1 VTTPSPAPK
10 GGASRPL
17 RRLLA
22 AVRPQ
27 FRADE
32 FVFDAAD
39 EVFSSGACRVGGC
52 VRRAQGRG
60 MCQGHNQRWV
70 KQGRPDVDT
79 FIAGTDSVWQRQRP
93 NQVCRADECGYGV
106 ARQGLCQLHAQ
117 RWVTS
122 GRPDVEK
129 WVLDPLPVKRPA
141 PGAVCQIPHCS
152 LWPQASSP
160 FCHAHFNAWRANG
173 REDIALFIA
182 RFTEPRVLSDER
194 IDLTALPPRLKLEIQ
209 YALQRRHEERATKT
223 PPLVVMQV
231 VRMLAVVG
239 DVSLL
244 DRSEDEWRVSIGRPA
259 PLDSNPRA
267 LLVYARRQVEDL
279 VADGGWEAEYPNT
292 VWHLH
297 RLGYP
302 GRRTFTFDGIRQP
315 WLREHTKR
323 WTRWRLSTGLG
334 LEASRRSIRAATRFS
349 RFLTSVGIGDIN
361 QIDRAV
367 LERYLADL
375 HNEMGGSHRQGDH
388 IGQLNALFA
397 AIRQHRWEP
406 ALPAGA
412 VFFGED
418 YPKRPERLP
427 RALAEQVM
435 NQLEHD
441 ANLDRW
447 DNPGYRLLTLI
458 LMNCG
463 LRVTDAARLHLD
475 CVITDADGA
484 PYLKYFNH
492 KMKREALV
500 PIDEQLR
507 GLIGE
512 QRRRSTTRWP
522 QTQLLFPRPTKNVD
536 GTEPISSSTYRLALY
551 RWLDACE
558 IRDEHGH
565 PVQLT
570 PHQWR
575 HTLGTR
581 MINRDVPQE
590 VVRRLLDHD
599 SHAMTAHYA
608 RLHDSTV
615 RKHWEAARK
624 VNASGQDV
632 SIEPDGPLA
641 EAAWS
646 KHRLGRATQALPN
659 GFCGLPVRNS
669 CPHANACLTCPT
681 FITTAEFLPQHREQ
695 RQQTV
700 QIINSAEAR
709 GHQRVIEMNQ
719 QILSNLDAII
729 TTLTEDEGDGDD
741 VPEADAD
748 AG

>member
-1 VTTPSPAPK
+1 MSSPSPTPDA
-10 GGASRPL
+10 ARARSL
-17 RRLLA
+17 RHLLA
-22 AVRPQ
+22 AVRPE
-27 FRADE
+27 FRADA
-32 FVFDAAD
+32 FSFDVTDPVFAT
-39 EVFSSGACRVGGC
+39 GACSVDGC
-52 VRRAQGRG
+52 ERQVRGRG
-60 MCQGHNQRWV
+60 ICQGHLHRWV
-70 KQGRPDVDT
+70 KQGRPDLDS
-79 FIAGTDSVWQRQRP
+79 FIATTDPGWQLQRP
-93 NQVCRADECGYGV
+93 NQVCRVEWCGYGV
-106 ARQGLCQLHAQ
+106 ARFGLCQLHAQ
-117 RWVTS
+117 RWERST
-122 GRPDVEK
+122 GCDLDA
-129 WVLDPLPVKRPA
+129 WLLDPPPVKQPA
-141 PGAVCQIPHCS
+141 PGAVCQIPHCT
-152 LWPQASSP
+152 LWPQAATP
-160 FCHAHFNAWRANG
+160 FCHAHAATWRANG
-173 REDIALFIA
+173 RGDVAKFVA
-182 RFTEPRVLSDER
+182 RFVDKRVPSDER

-209 YALQRRHEERATKT
+209 YALQRRHDDRTTKT
-223 PPLVVMQV
+223 PPAVVMQV
-231 VRMLAVVG
+231 VRMLATAG

-244 DRSEDEWRVSIGRPA
+244 DRTEDEWRVSIGRPA

-267 LLVYARRQVEDL
+267 LLVYTRRQVEDL
-279 VADGGWEAEYPNT
+279 VTEGGWDAEYSNT
-292 VWHLH
+292 VWRLH

-302 GRRTFTFDGIRQP
+302 GRRTFTFAGITQP

-349 RFLTSVGIGDIN
+349 RFLAAIGVNDID
-361 QIDRAV
+361 QVDRAV

-375 HNEMGGSHRQGDH
+375 HAEMHGSHRQGDH

-397 AIRQHRWEP
+397 AVRQHRWEP
-406 ALPAGA
+406 ALASGA
-412 VFFGED
+412 VFFSED

-427 RALAEQVM
+427 RALAEHVM
-435 NQLEHD
+435 TQLEHD
-441 ANLDRW
+441 ANLNRW
-447 DNPGYRLLTLI
+447 DNPGYRLITLI

-463 LRVTDAARLHLD
+463 LRVTDAARLSID

-507 GLIGE
+507 GLIGD
-512 QRRRSTTRWP
+512 QYHRSTTRWP
-522 QTQLLFPRPTKNVD
+522 STQLLFPRPTKNVD
-536 GTEPISSSTYRLALY
+536 GAEPISSSTYRLALY
-551 RWLDACE
+551 RWLADCE

-599 SHAMTAHYA
+599 SHEMTGHYA
-608 RLHDSTV
+608 RLHDATV
-615 RKHWEAARK
+615 RRHWEAARK

-632 SIEPDGPLA
+632 SIDPAGPLA
-641 EAAWS
+641 DAAWS
-646 KHRLGRATQALPN
+646 KHRLSRATQALPN

-681 FITTAEFLPQHREQ
+681 FITTAEFLPQHRVQ
-695 RQQTV
+695 RQQTL
-700 QIINSAEAR
+700 QIISSAQAR
-709 GHQRVIEMNQ
+709 GHQRVVEMNQ

-729 TTLTEDEGDGDD
+729 TTLADDEGDEP
-741 VPEADAD
+741 PEVAID